1 MRLLLFFLL
10 LGFHQSN
17 FAQNKN
23 SYNEVIAR
31 TKNKT
36 SYNNFKDALLHKD
49 SITYITFTN
58 SRNLPLELSK
68 FKALNE
74 IDIDLSPLINIDSTF
89 NILGKIKR
97 LEELYLFE
105 NNWTY
110 IPETIGCLKRLN
122 TLYIDGHKDLTQ
134 LPKSIKKLRRLEE
147 IAINNCPK
155 LNLENA
161 IELLTELP
169 KLEHLDI
176 GDSDDLKIPKN
187 ICQLIALKS
196 LWISHSEL
204 KEIPES
210 IKHFPK
216 LNQLYLGSNRISQIE
231 FSQGDLPEL
240 VSLFLNYNALKEFPL
255 SLQHLKNL
263 KRVNLNNNRHMKIPK
278 NMAIFKHLD
287 VLSLIKCDIS
297 KADQEY
303 LKKVLPNTTLNF

>member
-1 MRLLLFFLL
+1 MRLLFFFLL
-10 LGFHQSN
+10 FGFYQSN

-23 SYNEVIAR
+23 SYGEVIAR

-36 SYNNFKDALLHKD
+36 TYKNFEDALLYKD

-58 SRNLPLELSK
+58 SRNLPLELPK

-74 IDIDLSPLINIDSTF
+74 IDIDLSPFINIDSTF
-89 NILGKIKR
+89 KTLGKIKG
-97 LEELYLFE
+97 LEELYLFD

-110 IPETIGCLKRLN
+110 IPETIRCLKRLN
-122 TLYIDGHKDLTQ
+122 TLYIDGHMDLTQ
-134 LPKSIKKLRRLEE
+134 LPESIKKLRRLEE

-155 LNLENA
+155 VDLKKS
-161 IELLTELP
+161 IELLTQLP

-176 GDSDDLKIPKN
+176 GFTKEVQIPEN
-187 ICQLIALKS
+187 IRQLRSLQS

-216 LNQLYLGSNRISQIE
+216 LKQLYLSSNKISQIE

-240 VSLFLNYNALKEFPL
+240 ESLFLDNNTLKEFPPP
-255 SLQHLKNL
+255 LQHLKNL
-263 KRVNLNNNRHMKIPK
+263 KRVYLNNNWNIKIPK
-278 NMAIFKHLD
+278 NMEIFNHLD
-287 VLSLIKCDIS
+287 ELFLIKCNLS
-297 KADQEY
+297 KADKEY
-303 LKKVLPNTTLNF
+303 LKKVLPNTKLTF